1 MKSNELVSG
10 AGLNFSCTGLSED
23 GVLHLAVMDK
33 DIKLTP
39 KQISFIRDKELR
51 ISDAYVG
58 RLRVSN
64 KQEDIVWQTSGLE
77 PIFCVVTHTMWDD
90 EAIVQGFINWLDN
103 KIEGK

>member
-51 ISDAYVG
+51 IGDAYVG

-64 KQEDIVWQTSGLE
+64 KQEGARAYTEAQDIVTRLGYLLENENACSMFGVKLKSGL
-77 PIFCVVTHTMWDD
+77 
-90 EAIVQGFINWLDN
+90 
-103 KIEGK
+103 KII